1 MCSRN
6 NILDFLKWFIK
17 EIVYKENNIAMLII
31 LIVNII
37 IRLSYLFPPW
47 TIDVVDFAPDN
58 IVTECKHIV
67 MGSNHIV
74 MECNHIVTVVTEEE
88 DDVEMEE
95 EDNCAVTGEEND
107 VEMEEKDNC
116 AVTGEEN
123 DVETEEE
130 DNCAVTGEENDVE
143 TEEDNCIVAGDD
155 VANIVMVTNIVAGTV
170 VEVKDSNIATVEDI
184 LKIDIDIVKKKDNAK
199 KKNVLV
205 KDHVIDVF
213 VVAIQEDQI
222 VFFANNHHDWKTS

>member
-1 MCSRN
+1 
-6 NILDFLKWFIK
+6 
-17 EIVYKENNIAMLII
+17 MLII

-47 TIDVVDFAPDN
+47 TIDVVDFAPGN
-58 IVTECKHIV
+58 VVTEGKHIV

-74 MECNHIVTVVTEEE
+74 TECNHIVTVVTEEE
-88 DDVEMEE
+88 D
-95 EDNCAVTGEEND
+95 
-107 VEMEEKDNC
+107 
-116 AVTGEEN
+116 

-222 VFFANNHHDWKTS
+222 VVFANNYHDWKTS